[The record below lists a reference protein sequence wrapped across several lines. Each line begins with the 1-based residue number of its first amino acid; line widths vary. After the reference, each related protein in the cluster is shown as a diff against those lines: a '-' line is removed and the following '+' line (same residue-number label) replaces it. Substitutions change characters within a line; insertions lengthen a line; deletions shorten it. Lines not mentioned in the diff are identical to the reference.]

1 MNKQF
6 TDELLSFLDR
16 SPNAF
21 FAVANMKKEL
31 TKAGFLAVTTADS
44 EKIRP
49 GGCYY
54 FTRNESSLIAVRIP
68 EKEPSG
74 FRMLASHADSP
85 TFKIK
90 VNAEIEVEKRY
101 LKLNTEKY
109 GGMILSS
116 WLDRPLS
123 VAGRVTVRTK
133 NGVAS
138 RLICLDR
145 DLLVIPNLAIHMDR
159 KLNDGYVYNA
169 QNDLLPLF
177 GDKDEENSF
186 QKLIAKEAGVK
197 ADDILETDL
206 FLYNRTGAALFGVD
220 QEYIGSGRLDDL
232 QCVFASMKGFLSCT
246 PSDGIA
252 VHAVF
257 DNEEV
262 GSRTKQG
269 AAGTFL
275 TDVLHCI
282 GRGLGWNEDRLQK
295 AFRNSLLIS
304 ADNAHAVH
312 PNRLDKAD
320 PTNRPYLNGGI
331 VIKYNADQKYT
342 TDAVSAGL
350 FRLICEKAEVPCQ
363 TYVNRSD
370 IPGGSTLG
378 NLASAHLPV
387 NMVDIG
393 LPQLAMHS
401 AWETAGVKDT
411 GYLIKAASAFFSSSL
426 LQNGEGEY
434 EVRW

>member
-1 MNKQF
+1 MSEF
-6 TDELLSFLDR
+6 VMDEMLSFLDR

-31 TKAGFLAVTTADS
+31 ADAGFQAVATADS
-44 EKIRP
+44 EEIRY
-49 GGCYY
+49 GGRYV
-54 FTRNESSLIAVRIP
+54 FTRNDSSLIAVRVP
-68 EKEPSG
+68 EEPTG

-85 TFKIK
+85 AFKIK
-90 VNAEIEVEKRY
+90 GNAEIEVEKRY

-109 GGMILSS
+109 GGMIISS

-123 VAGRVTVRTK
+123 VAGRVMVRTES
-133 NGVAS
+133 GIAS
-138 RLICLDR
+138 RLVCIDR

-177 GDKDEENSF
+177 GDKDEENCF
-186 QKLIAKEAGVK
+186 LKLVAEEAEVEPEE
-197 ADDILETDL
+197 ILETDL
-206 FLYNRTGAALFGVD
+206 FLYNRTGAAVFGANR
-220 QEYIGSGRLDDL
+220 EYIGSGRLDDL
-232 QCVFASMKGFLSCT
+232 QCVFASLKGFLSCE
-246 PSDGIA
+246 PADGIA
-252 VHAVF
+252 VHCVF

-262 GSRTKQG
+262 GSHSKQG

-275 TDVLHCI
+275 IDVLHCI

-295 AFRNSLLIS
+295 AFQNSLLIS

-312 PNRLDKAD
+312 PNRMEKAD

-350 FRLICEKAEVPCQ
+350 FRLICEKADVPCQ

-370 IPGGSTLG
+370 VPGGSTLG
-378 NLASAHLPV
+378 NIATVHLPV

-411 GYLIKAASAFFSSSL
+411 EYLIKAASAFFSSSL
-426 LQNGEGEY
+426 LQDGEGEY
-434 EVRW
+434 ALHW